1 MNRIFEFLIEPYTA
15 YSLINILL
23 EAGAVIL
30 GILSVWCAKQNKI
43 AVYPTGMISTGI
55 YVYLLF
61 QAGLVGDLMINAY
74 YVIMSIYGWYFWTL
88 KKETTLVNTISIM
101 NIYEKQWWFIFFMGI
116 IFFVSGV
123 YIYFDKWKDW
133 SAPIDSFTTA
143 TFFIAMWLMAR
154 KKIEHWFFWITG
166 NLISIPL
173 YMAKGLGLTSLQYLI
188 FTVIAIFGYI
198 QWKKI
203 LNNKKVTA

>member
-1 MNRIFEFLIEPYTA
+1 MNRIFEFLIEPYTS
-15 YSLINILL
+15 YSIINILL

-74 YVIMSIYGWYFWTL
+74 YFIMSIYGWYFWTL
-88 KKETTLVNTISIM
+88 KKETTLVNPISRM
-101 NIYEKQWWFIFFMGI
+101 NTYEKRWWFIFFMGI
-116 IFFVSGV
+116 IFFVSGI
-123 YIYFDKWKDW
+123 YIFFDKWKDW
-133 SAPIDSFTTA
+133 SAPIDTFTTA
-143 TFFIAMWLMAR
+143 IFFIAMWLMAR

-188 FTVIAIFGYI
+188 FTVIAIFGYF

-203 LNNKKVTA
+203 LNNKKVPA

>member
-74 YVIMSIYGWYFWTL
+74 YFIMSIYGWYFWTL
-88 KKETTLVNTISIM
+88 KKETTLVNSILRM
-101 NIYEKQWWFIFFMGI
+101 NTYEKRWWFIFFIGI
-116 IFFVSGV
+116 IFFVSGI
-123 YIYFDKWKDW
+123 YIFFDKWKDW
-133 SAPIDSFTTA
+133 SAPIDTFTTA
-143 TFFIAMWLMAR
+143 IFFIAMWLMAR

-173 YMAKGLGLTSLQYLI
+173 YMVKGLGLTSLQYLI
-188 FTVIAIFGYI
+188 FSVIAIFGYI

-203 LNNKKVTA
+203 LNNKKVPA

>member
-1 MNRIFEFLIEPYTA
+1 MNRIFEFLIEPYNS

-23 EAGAVIL
+23 EAGAAIL

-74 YVIMSIYGWYFWTL
+74 YFIMSIYGWYFWTL
-88 KKETTLVNTISIM
+88 KKETTLVNPISRM
-101 NIYEKQWWFIFFMGI
+101 NTYEKRWWFIFFMGI
-116 IFFVSGV
+116 IFFVSGI
-123 YIYFDKWKDW
+123 YILFDKWKDW
-133 SAPIDSFTTA
+133 SAPIDTFTTA
-143 TFFIAMWLMAR
+143 IFFIAMWLMAR

-203 LNNKKVTA
+203 LNNKKATA

>member
-1 MNRIFEFLIEPYTA
+1 MNRIFEFLIEPYTG

-74 YVIMSIYGWYFWTL
+74 YFIMSIYGWYFWTL
-88 KKETTLVNTISIM
+88 KKETTLVNSISRM
-101 NIYEKQWWFIFFMGI
+101 NTYEKRWWFIFFMGI
-116 IFFVSGV
+116 IFFVSGI
-123 YIYFDKWKDW
+123 YILFDKWKDW
-133 SAPIDSFTTA
+133 SAPIDTFTTA
-143 TFFIAMWLMAR
+143 IFFIAMWLMAR
-154 KKIEHWFFWITG
+154 KKIEHWFF
-166 NLISIPL
+166 
-173 YMAKGLGLTSLQYLI
+173 GLLGTLFQFHFIWARDSALPVSSTLSLQLLLSLD
-188 FTVIAIFGYI
+188 TSNG
-198 QWKKI
+198 KKY
-203 LNNKKVTA
+203 

>member
-1 MNRIFEFLIEPYTA
+1 MNQIFEFLIEPYNT

-30 GILSVWCAKQNKI
+30 GILSVWYAKQNKI

-55 YVYLLF
+55 YVFLLF

-74 YVIMSIYGWYFWTL
+74 YFIMSIYGWYFWTL
-88 KKETTLVNTISIM
+88 KKETTLVNPISRM
-101 NIYEKQWWFIFFMGI
+101 NTYEKRWWFIFFMGI
-116 IFFVSGV
+116 IFFVSGI
-123 YIYFDKWKDW
+123 YIFFDKWKDW
-133 SAPIDSFTTA
+133 SAPIDTFTTA
-143 TFFIAMWLMAR
+143 IFFIAMWLMAR

-188 FTVIAIFGYI
+188 FTVIAIFGYF

-203 LNNKKVTA
+203 LNNKKVPA

>member
-1 MNRIFEFLIEPYTA
+1 MNRIFEFLIDPYTA

-30 GILSVWCAKQNKI
+30 GILSVWFAKQNKI
-43 AVYPTGMISTGI
+43 VVYPTGMISTGI

-61 QAGLVGDLMINAY
+61 QAGLVGDLMINVY
-74 YVIMSIYGWYFWTL
+74 YFIMSIYGWYFWTL
-88 KKETTLVNTISIM
+88 KKETTLVNPISRM
-101 NIYEKQWWFIFFMGI
+101 NTYEKRWWFILFMGI

-123 YIYFDKWKDW
+123 YILFDKWKDW
-133 SAPIDSFTTA
+133 SAPIDTFTTA
-143 TFFIAMWLMAR
+143 IFFIAMWLMAR
-154 KKIEHWFFWITG
+154 KKIEHWFFWIIG

-173 YMAKGLGLTSLQYLI
+173 YMAKGLGLTSLQYFI

>member
-61 QAGLVGDLMINAY
+61 QAELVGDLMINTY
-74 YVIMSIYGWYFWTL
+74 YFIMSIYGWYFWTL

-116 IFFVSGV
+116 VFFVSGV

-133 SAPIDSFTTA
+133 SAPIDTFTTA

-154 KKIEHWFFWITG
+154 KKIEHWLFWITG

-198 QWKKI
+198 QWKKR
-203 LNNKKVTA
+203 LNNKKITA

>member
-1 MNRIFEFLIEPYTA
+1 MNRIFEFLIEPYTS
-15 YSLINILL
+15 YSIINILL

-74 YVIMSIYGWYFWTL
+74 YFIISIYGWYFWTL
-88 KKETTLVNTISIM
+88 KKETTLVNSISRM
-101 NIYEKQWWFIFFMGI
+101 NTYEKRWWFIFFMGI
-116 IFFVSGV
+116 IFFVSGI
-123 YIYFDKWKDW
+123 YILFDKWKDW
-133 SAPIDSFTTA
+133 SAPIDTFTTA

-173 YMAKGLGLTSLQYLI
+173 YMVKGLGLTSLQYII

-203 LNNKKVTA
+203 LNNKKATA

>member
-1 MNRIFEFLIEPYTA
+1 MNRIFEFLIEPYTG

-30 GILSVWCAKQNKI
+30 GILSVWYAKQNKI

-88 KKETTLVNTISIM
+88 KKETTLVNSISIM
-101 NIYEKQWWFIFFMGI
+101 NTYEKQWWFIFFMGI
-116 IFFVSGV
+116 VFFVSGV
-123 YIYFDKWKDW
+123 YIFFDKWKDW
-133 SAPIDSFTTA
+133 SAPIDTFTTA

-203 LNNKKVTA
+203 LNNKKVPA

>member
-1 MNRIFEFLIEPYTA
+1 MNQIFEFLIEPYNT

-43 AVYPTGMISTGI
+43 AVYPTGMVSTGI

-74 YVIMSIYGWYFWTL
+74 YFIMSIYGWYFWTL
-88 KKETTLVNTISIM
+88 KKETTLVNSILRM
-101 NIYEKQWWFIFFMGI
+101 NTYEKRWWFIFFIGI
-116 IFFVSGV
+116 IFFVSGI
-123 YIYFDKWKDW
+123 YIFFDKWKDW
-133 SAPIDSFTTA
+133 SAPIDTFTTA
-143 TFFIAMWLMAR
+143 IFFIAMWLMAR

-173 YMAKGLGLTSLQYLI
+173 YMVKGLGLTSLQYLI
-188 FTVIAIFGYI
+188 FSVIAIFGYI

-203 LNNKKVTA
+203 LNNKKVPA

>member
-61 QAGLVGDLMINAY
+61 QAELVGDLMINTY
-74 YVIMSIYGWYFWTL
+74 YFIMSIYGWYFWTL
-88 KKETTLVNTISIM
+88 KKETTLVNSISIM
-101 NIYEKQWWFIFFMGI
+101 NTYEKQWWFIFFMGI
-116 IFFVSGV
+116 VFFVSGV

-133 SAPIDSFTTA
+133 SAPIDTFTTA

-154 KKIEHWFFWITG
+154 KKIEHWLFWITG

-173 YMAKGLGLTSLQYLI
+173 YMAKGLGLTSLQYFI

>member
-1 MNRIFEFLIEPYTA
+1 MNRIFEFLIEPYTG

-55 YVYLLF
+55 YVYILF
-61 QAGLVGDLMINAY
+61 QAGLVGDIMINAY
-74 YVIMSIYGWYFWTL
+74 YFIMSIYGWYFWTF
-88 KKETTLVNTISIM
+88 KKETTLVNSISIM
-101 NIYEKQWWFIFFMGI
+101 NTYEKQWWFIFFMGI
-116 IFFVSGV
+116 VFFVSGV

-133 SAPIDSFTTA
+133 SAPIDTFTTA

-154 KKIEHWFFWITG
+154 KKIEHWLFWITG

-173 YMAKGLGLTSLQYLI
+173 YMAKGLGLTSLQYII

>member
-1 MNRIFEFLIEPYTA
+1 MNRIFEFLIEPYTS
-15 YSLINILL
+15 YSIINILL

-74 YVIMSIYGWYFWTL
+74 YFIMSIYGWYFWTL
-88 KKETTLVNTISIM
+88 KKETTLVNSISRM
-101 NIYEKQWWFIFFMGI
+101 NTYEKRWWFIFFMGI
-116 IFFVSGV
+116 IFFVSGI
-123 YIYFDKWKDW
+123 YILFDKWKDW
-133 SAPIDSFTTA
+133 SASIDTFTTA
-143 TFFIAMWLMAR
+143 IFFIAMWLMAR
-154 KKIEHWFFWITG
+154 KKIEHWFFWIIG

-173 YMAKGLGLTSLQYLI
+173 YMGKGLGLTSLQYLI

-203 LNNKKVTA
+203 LNNKKVPA

>member
-61 QAGLVGDLMINAY
+61 QAELVGDLMINTY
-74 YVIMSIYGWYFWTL
+74 YFIMSIYGWYFWTL
-88 KKETTLVNTISIM
+88 KKETTLVNSISIM
-101 NIYEKQWWFIFFMGI
+101 NTYEKQWWFIFFMGI

-203 LNNKKVTA
+203 LNNKKITA

>member
-1 MNRIFEFLIEPYTA
+1 MNRIFEFLIEPYTS
-15 YSLINILL
+15 YSIINILL

-74 YVIMSIYGWYFWTL
+74 YFIMSIYGWYFWTL
-88 KKETTLVNTISIM
+88 KKETTLVNSISIM
-101 NIYEKQWWFIFFMGI
+101 NTYEKQWWFIFFMGI
-116 IFFVSGV
+116 VFFVSGV

-133 SAPIDSFTTA
+133 SAPIDTFTTA
-143 TFFIAMWLMAR
+143 IFFIAMWLMAR
-154 KKIEHWFFWITG
+154 KKIEHWFFWIIG

-173 YMAKGLGLTSLQYLI
+173 YMGKGLGLTSLQYLI

>member
-1 MNRIFEFLIEPYTA
+1 MNRIFEFLIEPYTS
-15 YSLINILL
+15 YSIINILL

-74 YVIMSIYGWYFWTL
+74 YFIMSIYGWYFWTL

-101 NIYEKQWWFIFFMGI
+101 NTYEKQWWFIFFMGI
-116 IFFVSGV
+116 VFFVSGV

-133 SAPIDSFTTA
+133 SAPIDTFTTA

-154 KKIEHWFFWITG
+154 KKIEHWFFWIIG

-173 YMAKGLGLTSLQYLI
+173 YMGKGLGLTSLQYLI

-203 LNNKKVTA
+203 LNNKKVPA

>member
-1 MNRIFEFLIEPYTA
+1 MNRILEFLIEPYTT

-133 SAPIDSFTTA
+133 SAPIDTFTTA

-173 YMAKGLGLTSLQYLI
+173 YMAKGLGLTSLQYFI

>member
-74 YVIMSIYGWYFWTL
+74 YFIMSIYGWYFWTL
-88 KKETTLVNTISIM
+88 KKETTLVNSISIM
-101 NIYEKQWWFIFFMGI
+101 NTYEKQWWFIFFMGI
-116 IFFVSGV
+116 VFFVSGV
-123 YIYFDKWKDW
+123 YIFFDKWKDW
-133 SAPIDSFTTA
+133 SAPIDTFTTA
-143 TFFIAMWLMAR
+143 IFFIAMWLMAR
-154 KKIEHWFFWITG
+154 KKIEHWFFWIIG

-173 YMAKGLGLTSLQYLI
+173 YMGKGLGLTSLQYLI

-203 LNNKKVTA
+203 LNNKKVPA

>member
-1 MNRIFEFLIEPYTA
+1 MNRIFEFLIEPYTS
-15 YSLINILL
+15 YSIINILL

-61 QAGLVGDLMINAY
+61 QAGLVGDLMINVY
-74 YVIMSIYGWYFWTL
+74 YFIMSIYGWYFWTL
-88 KKETTLVNTISIM
+88 KKETTLVNSISIM
-101 NIYEKQWWFIFFMGI
+101 NTYEKRWWFIFFMGI
-116 IFFVSGV
+116 VFFVSGV

-133 SAPIDSFTTA
+133 SAPIDTFTTA

-154 KKIEHWFFWITG
+154 KKIEHWLFWITG

-173 YMAKGLGLTSLQYLI
+173 YMVKGLGLTSLQYFI

>member
-88 KKETTLVNTISIM
+88 KKETTLVNSISIM
-101 NIYEKQWWFIFFMGI
+101 NTYEKQWWFIFFMSI
-116 IFFVSGV
+116 VFFVSGV

-133 SAPIDSFTTA
+133 SAPIDTFTTA
-143 TFFIAMWLMAR
+143 IFFIAMWLMAR
-154 KKIEHWFFWITG
+154 KKIEHWFFWIIG

-173 YMAKGLGLTSLQYLI
+173 YMGKGLGLTSLQYLI

>member
-1 MNRIFEFLIEPYTA
+1 MNRILEFLIEPYTT

-74 YVIMSIYGWYFWTL
+74 YFIISIYGWYFWTL

-203 LNNKKVTA
+203 LNNKKITA

>member
-1 MNRIFEFLIEPYTA
+1 MNRILEFLIEPYTT

-203 LNNKKVTA
+203 LNNKKITA